1 MIGQLPVPISGTWG
15 QALNNV
21 IVGIDSNYLQQID
34 SITASS
40 TIPGVTSGT
49 VPFTTIFQ
57 ALGVDLG
64 NLITSTNLIVSGSGL
79 VIKNMLLT
87 GSFSVTTSTGSGY
100 TIAPSGSSVFAFING
115 LLVQI
120 TGTTTVPS
128 SSATSYIIY
137 ASSTATTNLTV
148 GNGVVATAALISST
162 FPITGSNITEVGLA
176 VVNSSTSCTFIPVP
190 PLRTFVW
197 TFAFPALSTSTYNA
211 NIISRSLFIPFG
223 NLQVLSYVVGTGTAV
238 TSTFANPQFMIPIL
252 NTSTIGYTQL
262 SIGATPILFPSGT
275 ATSSYISSIG
285 TSTSGTVTSITSGT
299 ITSTVGVTA
308 FLAAGS
314 GTNIITLTPV
324 TGTVIIRW

>member
-1 MIGQLPVPISGTWG
+1 MIGSLPVPISGTWG
-15 QALNNV
+15 QALNDV
-21 IVGIDSNYLQQID
+21 IIGIDSNYLRQID

-64 NLITSTNLIVSGSGL
+64 NLITSTNLIISGSGL
-79 VIKNMLLT
+79 IIKNMLLT
-87 GSFSVTTSTGSGY
+87 GSFSITTSSGY
-100 TIAPSGSSVFAFING
+100 MIAPSGSSVFAFING

-162 FPITGSNITEVGLA
+162 YPITGSNITEVGLA
-176 VVNSSTSCTFIPVP
+176 VVNSSTSCTFIPVSP
-190 PLRTFVW
+190 FRTFVW
-197 TFAFPALSTSTYNA
+197 TFKFPTLSTSAYNA
-211 NIISRSLFIPFG
+211 NIISNSLFIPFG
-223 NLQVLSYVVGTGTAV
+223 NLQISSYVVGTGSAV
-238 TSTFANPQFMIPIL
+238 TSTFANPQFMVPIL
-252 NTSTIGYTQL
+252 ITSTLGYTQL

-275 ATSSYISSIG
+275 ITSAYISSIG

-314 GTNIITLTPV
+314 GTSIIPLTPV

>member
-1 MIGQLPVPISGTWG
+1 MIGSLPVPISGTWG

-34 SITASS
+34 SITTSS

-64 NLITSTNLIVSGSGL
+64 NLITSTNLIISGSGL
-79 VIKNMLLT
+79 AIKNMILT
-87 GSFSVTTSTGSGY
+87 NGQYSISSGTSY
-100 TIAPSGSSVFAFING
+100 TISPSGTSNFAFING
-115 LLVQI
+115 LKVQI
-120 TGTTTVPS
+120 TGSVDLSTST
-128 SSATSYIIY
+128 SASYIIY
-137 ASSTATTNLTV
+137 ASSTATTNLTI

-162 FPITGSNITEVGLA
+162 YPITGSNITEVGLA

-190 PLRTFVW
+190 PFRTFVW
-197 TFAFPALSTSTYNA
+197 TFTFPALSTSTYNA
-211 NIISRSLFIPFG
+211 NIISNSLFIPFG
-223 NLQVLSYVVGTGTAV
+223 NLQILSYVVGTGTAV
-238 TSTFANPQFMIPIL
+238 TSTFANPRFMIPIL

-275 ATSSYISSIG
+275 ITSTYISSIS
-285 TSTSGTVTSITSGT
+285 TSTSGTVTSISSST

-314 GTNIITLTPV
+314 GTSIISLTPV